1 MSIPAWLWHFLIF
14 GAVSALI
21 MVAAGAMLLAA
32 GAANVRYHG
41 QLIYEGPI
49 PEDPIPIDGEVTV
62 EVEATF
68 KEKGAIWGLR
78 AGSCTFWLREEGYIA
93 QSDSGENP
101 AWYPFMHVRRGA
113 GAANRLYLTLVS
125 GEPAILR
132 INDERAAVV
141 NCDPGTIEVIG
152 SPSGTVRIGLKK

>member
-14 GAVSALI
+14 GAASTLI
-21 MVAAGAMLLAA
+21 TVVAGAALLAA
-32 GAANVRYHG
+32 GAASVRYHG

-49 PEDPIPIDGEVTV
+49 PAVPIPVDGEMIV
-62 EVEATF
+62 EVEAAF

-93 QSDSGENP
+93 QSDPGNNP

-113 GAANRLYLTLVS
+113 GAANKLYLNGV
-125 GEPAILR
+125 EPSILR
-132 INDERAAVV
+132 INDERAAIA
-141 NCDPGTIEVIG
+141 NCDPGTVEVLG
-152 SPSGTVRIGLKK
+152 SPPGSIRVWLENR